1 MKRRIIIILAVLL
14 TIASAVPALASY
26 GAVAKDSTTLYT
38 DSDMGSPIGALEK
51 YTAVIVDQVTSRTA
65 RIIYE
70 GNVYYIANK
79 ALCLPWD
86 ELEASL
92 LKKGIE
98 TMWDYNRI
106 TLRDCY
112 IYNYPSPYAAK
123 KAVKK
128 DKEFMA
134 CWEKDGWTLVEG
146 NGYYGYI
153 SSDDLVMQHM

>member
-1 MKRRIIIILAVLL
+1 MVVILALV
-14 TIASAVPALASY
+14 SAVPAFASY

-38 DSDMGSPIGALEK
+38 DSDMGSPIGTLKK
-51 YTAVIVDQVTSRTA
+51 YTAVIVDQVTSGTA

-70 GNVYYIANK
+70 GNVYYIANR

-98 TMWDYNRI
+98 TTWDYNRI
-106 TLRDCY
+106 TIRDCY

-123 KAVKK
+123 KTVKK

-153 SSDDLVMQHM
+153 SSEDLVMQHM

>member
-1 MKRRIIIILAVLL
+1 MKRKIIVFLVVIMAMAC
-14 TIASAVPALASY
+14 TVPAFASY
-26 GAVAKDSTTLYT
+26 GAVARDSTTLYT
-38 DSDMGSPIGALEK
+38 DSDRGSPIGTLEK
-51 YTAVIVDQVTSRTA
+51 FTAVIVDYVASGTA
-65 RIIYE
+65 RIIHE
-70 GNVYYIANK
+70 GNVYYISNK

-98 TMWDYNRI
+98 TTWDYNRI

-112 IYNYPSPYAAK
+112 IYNYPSLFAK
-123 KAVKK
+123 KRTVKK

-134 CWEKDGWTLVEG
+134 CWEKDGWTLVEA

-153 SSDDLVMQHM
+153 SSDDLIMQYM

>member
-38 DSDMGSPIGALEK
+38 DSDMGSPIGTLEK
-51 YTAVIVDQVTSRTA
+51 FTAVIVDYVESEIA
-65 RIIYE
+65 RIIHD
-70 GNVYYIANK
+70 GNVYYIANRV
-79 ALCLPWD
+79 LGLPWD

-98 TMWDYNRI
+98 TTWDYNRI
-106 TLRDCY
+106 TIRDCY

-146 NGYYGYI
+146 NSYYGYI

>member
-1 MKRRIIIILAVLL
+1 MKRRIIIILTGLL

-26 GAVAKDSTTLYT
+26 GAVARDSTTLYA
-38 DSDMGSPIGALEK
+38 DSDRGSPIGTLEK
-51 YTAVIVDQVTSRTA
+51 YMAVIVDYVESEIA
-65 RIIYE
+65 RIIHE

-98 TMWDYNRI
+98 TTWDYNRI
-106 TLRDCY
+106 TIQDCY

-153 SSDDLVMQHM
+153 SSEDLVMQHM